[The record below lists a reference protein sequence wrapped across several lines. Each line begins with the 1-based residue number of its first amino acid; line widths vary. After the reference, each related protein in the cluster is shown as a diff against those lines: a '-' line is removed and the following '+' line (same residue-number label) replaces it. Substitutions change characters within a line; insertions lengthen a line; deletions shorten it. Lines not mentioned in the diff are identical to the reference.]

1 MNVVRKISEISF
13 FAGRHRQFSCINIS
27 SIYYRDKELA
37 VQFAYDT
44 NSVIL
49 GCLIGAAMKVMPLQ
63 ILGLN
68 HNTAPV
74 EIREQVVFSGDDIAR
89 ALVSLTALPGV
100 DEAVL
105 LSTCN
110 RTEFYVIAD
119 DDGRDRMRAWLL
131 DERKLDSS
139 FGDTLFTVNDEAAIR
154 HIFRVACGL
163 DSMILGE
170 PQILGQLKDAFR
182 YAQDAGTLGNQL
194 GRLMQHTFAVA
205 KKIRTDTDIGA
216 SPVSVASAAVSLAN
230 QFFAGFKKHTALLV
244 GAGATVELLAK
255 HLSSRDIGR
264 LFVANRNVDRAREL
278 AGRFGGFALPLSEI
292 EGTLPEADILI
303 CSTASPDPVIRLDHM
318 RAAIKARKR
327 KPIFAV
333 DIAVPRDIEVG
344 VGDLEDV
351 YLYTIDDLNKVIQ
364 QGQGNR
370 EAAAIEADK
379 LLHEEILR
387 YLNIERSKLA
397 VPVIAALREQ
407 SEAIREEVNAQALRR
422 LARGE
427 SASDAIEYATA
438 ALMKKMLHGP
448 SVSLRKAG
456 EESNEDLIGAA
467 RTLYDLDKDTRG

>member
-1 MNVVRKISEISF
+1 
-13 FAGRHRQFSCINIS
+13 
-27 SIYYRDKELA
+27 
-37 VQFAYDT
+37 
-44 NSVIL
+44 
-49 GCLIGAAMKVMPLQ
+49 MPLQ

-74 EIREQVVFSGDDIAR
+74 EIREQLVFSGDDVAR
-89 ALVSLTALPGV
+89 ALGSLTELEGV

-110 RTEFYVIAD
+110 RTEFYVITD
-119 DDGRDRMRAWLL
+119 GDGRDRLQNWLHDDRQL
-131 DERKLDSS
+131 DAS
-139 FGDTLFTVNDEAAIR
+139 FAESLFTLDDDAAIR

-194 GRLMQHTFAVA
+194 SRLMQNTFAVA
-205 KKIRTDTDIGA
+205 KKIRTDTEIGA
-216 SPVSVASAAVSLAN
+216 SPVSVASAAVNLAN
-230 QFFAGFKKHTALLV
+230 QFFAGFTKHTALLV
-244 GAGATVELLAK
+244 GAGVTVELLAK
-255 HLSSRDIGR
+255 HLHSRNIGR
-264 LFVANRNVDRAREL
+264 LFVANRSIERATEL
-278 AGRFGGFALPLSEI
+278 AGQFGGFALPLSEI

-303 CSTASPDPVIRLDHM
+303 SSTASPDPVIRLDHM
-318 RAAIKARKR
+318 KAAIKARKH

-333 DIAVPRDIEVG
+333 DIAVPRDIEAG

-351 YLYTIDDLNKVIQ
+351 YLYTIDDLDRVIQ

-379 LLHEEILR
+379 LLNDEIRR
-387 YLNIERSKLA
+387 YQNIERSKRA

-407 SEAIREEVNAQALRR
+407 SQTIRDEVNAQARKR

-427 SASDAIEYATA
+427 SADDAVEFATA

-456 EESNEDLIGAA
+456 EDSNEDLIDAA
-467 RTLYDLDKDTRG
+467 RVLFSLDTDKQG

>member
-1 MNVVRKISEISF
+1 
-13 FAGRHRQFSCINIS
+13 
-27 SIYYRDKELA
+27 
-37 VQFAYDT
+37 
-44 NSVIL
+44 
-49 GCLIGAAMKVMPLQ
+49 MPLQ

-74 EIREQVVFSGDDIAR
+74 EIREQVVFSGDETAR
-89 ALVSLTALPGV
+89 ALRSMTALPGV
-100 DEAVL
+100 EEAVL

-110 RTEFYVIAD
+110 RTEFYVITGDEGCEQLRNWLHNDRELDASFGESLFTLD
-119 DDGRDRMRAWLL
+119 DD
-131 DERKLDSS
+131 
-139 FGDTLFTVNDEAAIR
+139 AAIR

-182 YAQDAGTLGNQL
+182 HAQDAGTLGTRL

-205 KKIRTDTDIGA
+205 KKIRTDTEIGA
-216 SPVSVASAAVSLAN
+216 SPVSVASAAVNLAN
-230 QFFAGFKKHTALLV
+230 QFFAGFTRHTALLV
-244 GAGATVELLAK
+244 GAGVTVELLAK
-255 HLSSRDIGR
+255 HLSSRNIGR
-264 LFVANRNVDRAREL
+264 LFVANRNIERATEL

-303 CSTASPDPVIRLDHM
+303 SSTASPDPVVKLKHM
-318 RAAIKARKR
+318 KAAVKARKR

-333 DIAVPRDIEVG
+333 DIAVPRDIESG

-351 YLYTIDDLNKVIQ
+351 YLYTIDDLDRVIQ

-379 LLHEEILR
+379 LLDDEIRR
-387 YLNIERSKLA
+387 YQDIERSKQA
-397 VPVIAALREQ
+397 VPVIASLREQ
-407 SEAIREEVNAQALRR
+407 SSTIRDEVNAQARRR

-427 SASDAIEYATA
+427 SAIDAVEYATA

-448 SVSLRKAG
+448 SISLRKAG
-456 EESNEDLIGAA
+456 ENANEDLIDAA
-467 RTLYDLDKDTRG
+467 RKIFDLDADEKD